1 MKSLLKII
9 EDRFGFWRADSW
21 LHYNLKCGA
30 GSIFMIEKDMLT
42 FSSFLL
48 RVYEEKNFALHFGSI
63 YADVKGENFSFTHE
77 GFDKNRVNIIISG
90 DNTVIIFNFHED
102 DLIYLA
108 TYFKDKAEDAE

>member
-1 MKSLLKII
+1 MKSLLKTI
-9 EDRFGFWRADSW
+9 EHRFGFWRADSW

-48 RVYEEKNFALHFGSI
+48 KVFEEKDYRLHSNSPC
-63 YADVKGENFSFTHE
+63 ANVKGENFSFTHE
-77 GFDKNRVNIIISG
+77 GFDENRVNIIISG